1 MKNIVLIG
9 FMGSGKS
16 TVAEMLS
23 KKLQRRRIETD
34 GEVLVSS
41 KRKSI
46 ADIFAQDGE
55 MAFRELELKIASSL
69 KDVNDTVIS
78 TGGGMVVNK
87 LCIDYLKRNGIIV
100 YLETSFEAIEKRL
113 EGDDTRPLFSDLDK
127 ARKLFGFRKHLYEE
141 YADIRI
147 TTDNQTAE
155 EITNSI
161 MEQI

>member
-16 TVAEMLS
+16 TVAGLLS
-23 KKLQRRRIETD
+23 QKLEKDLVETD
-34 GEVLVSS
+34 MMVVARSG
-41 KRKSI
+41 RNSI
-46 ADIFAQDGE
+46 KDIFAMDGE
-55 MAFRELELKIASSL
+55 IRFRELELKSAHDLSNRSGA
-69 KDVNDTVIS
+69 VIS
-78 TGGGMVVNK
+78 TGGGMVINK
-87 LCIDYLKRNGIIV
+87 LCMDYLKQNGVVI
-100 YLETSFEAIEKRL
+100 YLETQFDVIEKRL
-113 EGDDTRPLFSDLDK
+113 KGDNTRPLFSDLDK